1 MQILKKMKGLDKN
14 LKRFFSSSPN
24 IENSITHKRF
34 DPTSIGLDKTF
45 SLIKYSSLKG

>member
-1 MQILKKMKGLDKN
+1 MKGMVKN
-14 LKRFFSSSPN
+14 FKKFFSVSSGN
-24 IENSITHKRF
+24 INKTNRF